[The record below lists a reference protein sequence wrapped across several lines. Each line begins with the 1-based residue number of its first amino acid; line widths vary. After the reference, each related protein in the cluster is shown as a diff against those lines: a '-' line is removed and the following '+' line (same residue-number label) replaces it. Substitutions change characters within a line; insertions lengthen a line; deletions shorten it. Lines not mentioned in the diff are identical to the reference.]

1 MDTSLIFSIV
11 SALIA
16 LIALFF
22 TGKQIS
28 LSNKHQ
34 LFDRRIE
41 KYKIIKDLLSTYES
55 TRNAL
60 LKDKSIE
67 LSCDVYLGALF
78 SVPCMKDLLSVV
90 DEPLDSKNRKKFFD
104 KCTWLSK
111 TSMEVQIIF
120 QGKPAEI
127 MSEFCVDYFKLLQ
140 IMYFEYS
147 KNVYE
152 LDRSISE
159 QLGEMS
165 DYQEIH
171 FFPTDETIKGS
182 INRIEKVYKTII
194 DDNIENKLVK
204 QIKL

>member
-55 TRNAL
+55 TRNAM
-60 LKDKSIE
+60 LKDKNIE

-90 DEPLDSKNRKKFFD
+90 DEPLDSKNRQKFFD

-111 TSMEVQIIF
+111 TAIEVRIIF
-120 QGKPAEI
+120 KGKPAEI

-140 IMYFEYS
+140 IMYFEYA

>member
-1 MDTSLIFSIV
+1 MDTSMFFSIV
-11 SALIA
+11 SAAIA
-16 LIALFF
+16 LTALFF

-55 TRNAL
+55 TRNAM
-60 LKDKSIE
+60 LKDKNIE
-67 LSCDVYLGALF
+67 LSCEVYLGALL
-78 SVPCMKDLLSVV
+78 SVPCMKEMLSVV
-90 DEPLDSKNRKKFFD
+90 DEPLDSKNRQKFFD

-111 TSMEVQIIF
+111 TAIEVRIIF
-120 QGKPAEI
+120 KGKPAEI

-140 IMYFEYS
+140 IMYFEYA
-147 KNVYE
+147 KTVYA
-152 LDRSISE
+152 LDKSISE

-165 DYQEIH
+165 DFQDIH

-182 INRIEKVYKTII
+182 VNRIEKVYKTII

>member
-34 LFDRRIE
+34 LFDRQIE
-41 KYKIIKDLLSTYES
+41 KYKIIKDLLLTYES
-55 TRNAL
+55 TRIAL
-60 LKDKSIE
+60 LKDKNIE

-78 SVPCMKDLLSVV
+78 SVPCMIDLLSVV
-90 DEPLDSKNRKKFFD
+90 DEPLDSKKRQKFFD

-140 IMYFEYS
+140 IMYFEYA

-165 DYQEIH
+165 DFQEIH

>member
-41 KYKIIKDLLSTYES
+41 KYKIIKDLLLTYES
-55 TRNAL
+55 TRIAL
-60 LKDKSIE
+60 LKDKNIE

-90 DEPLDSKNRKKFFD
+90 DEPLASKKRQKFFD
-104 KCTWLSK
+104 KCPWLSK

-140 IMYFEYS
+140 IMYFEYA

-165 DYQEIH
+165 DFQEIH